1 MLELFDVEPK
11 DRLIAQLLQSQ
22 GLLSSAQLQR
32 ALLRARESF
41 FFSLAEI
48 LIGDGAITLDRL
60 EVVLHDYCKKLRLGE
75 LALAR
80 GLISE
85 ENLELALAMQQ
96 AKDARIGEIFVELHL
111 ASPEQIALLVEY
123 QTRCRLEAGNGVAED
138 VRA

>member
-1 MLELFDVEPK
+1 MLELFDLEPK

-22 GLLSSAQLQR
+22 GLLSPGQLQK
-32 ALLRARESF
+32 ALERSRGSF
-41 FFSLAEI
+41 FFSLSEV
-48 LIGDGAITLDRL
+48 LIGDGSVTLERL

-85 ENLELALAMQQ
+85 ENLELALALQE

-111 ASPEQIALLVEY
+111 ATPEQIALLVDY
-123 QTRCRLEAGNGVAED
+123 QTRCRLEAAAGAMADG
-138 VRA
+138 RG

>member
-1 MLELFDVEPK
+1 MLELFDVDPK

-32 ALLRARESF
+32 ALARSRESF
-41 FFSLAEI
+41 FFSVAEI
-48 LIGDGAITLDRL
+48 LIGDGTITLERL

-111 ASPEQIALLVEY
+111 ATPEQIALLVQY
-123 QTRCRLEAGNGVAED
+123 QARCRNEAALGVSDDAR
-138 VRA
+138 V